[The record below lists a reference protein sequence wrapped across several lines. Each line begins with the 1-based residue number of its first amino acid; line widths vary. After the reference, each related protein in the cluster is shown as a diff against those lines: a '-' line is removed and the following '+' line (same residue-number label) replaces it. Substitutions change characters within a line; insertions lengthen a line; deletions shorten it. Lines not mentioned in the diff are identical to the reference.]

1 MVLTTA
7 TLGEQRV
14 LLQNVDWECLEF
26 LLKKLG
32 ESRATRLNYSQN
44 LLEIITPLLPHESAK
59 CNIDRLVSILCE
71 ELNLNLRS
79 TRSLTLKR
87 EDLDRGAE
95 PDNSYYIKKTLIR
108 NKTNIDLTE
117 DPPPDL
123 IIEIEYSSSA
133 INKLQLYAAIGV
145 PELWRYNG
153 KELFIYKLENG
164 KYLQCE
170 NSPIFEAINIK
181 EIPTFL
187 EKQKKIGEIKI
198 VKEFRSRGKK
208 QVRSD

>member
-1 MVLTTA
+1 M
-7 TLGEQRV
+7 
-14 LLQNVDWECLEF
+14 
-26 LLKKLG
+26 
-32 ESRATRLNYSQN
+32 
-44 LLEIITPLLPHESAK
+44 
-59 CNIDRLVSILCE
+59 CE

-87 EDLDRGAE
+87 EDLDRAAE

>member
-32 ESRATRLNYSQN
+32 ENRATRLNYSQN
-44 LLEIITPLLPHESAK
+44 ILEIITPLLPHESAK

-79 TRSLTLKR
+79 TGSLTLKR
-87 EDLDRGAE
+87 EDLDRAAE
-95 PDNSYYIKKTLIR
+95 PDNSYYIENEPLIR

-133 INKLQLYAAIGV
+133 INKLQLYEAIGV

-170 NSPIFEAINIK
+170 NSTIFEAINIK
-181 EIPTFL
+181 EVTTFL
-187 EKQKKIGEIKI
+187 EKQKNIGEIAM
-198 VKEFRSRGKK
+198 VKEFRSWLKP
-208 QVRSD
+208 QI

>member
-32 ESRATRLNYSQN
+32 ENRATRLNYSQN
-44 LLEIITPLLPHESAK
+44 ILEIMTPLLPHESAK

-79 TRSLTLKR
+79 TGSLTLKR
-87 EDLDRGAE
+87 EDLDRAAE
-95 PDNSYYIKKTLIR
+95 PDNSYYIENEPLIR

-133 INKLQLYAAIGV
+133 INKLQLYEAIGV

-181 EIPTFL
+181 EVTTFL
-187 EKQKKIGEIKI
+187 EKQKNIGEIAM
-198 VKEFRSRGKK
+198 VKEFRSWLKP
-208 QVRSD
+208 QI

>member
-32 ESRATRLNYSQN
+32 ENRATRLNYSQN

-71 ELNLNLRS
+71 ELNLHMRS
-79 TRSLTLKR
+79 TGSLTLKR
-87 EDLDRGAE
+87 EDLDRAAE
-95 PDNSYYIKKTLIR
+95 PDNSYYIENELLIR
-108 NKTNIDLTE
+108 NKTNINLTE

-187 EKQKKIGEIKI
+187 EKQKNIGEIAM
-198 VKEFRSRGKK
+198 VKEFRSWF
-208 QVRSD
+208 QPQI

>member
-1 MVLTTA
+1 M
-7 TLGEQRV
+7 
-14 LLQNVDWECLEF
+14 
-26 LLKKLG
+26 
-32 ESRATRLNYSQN
+32 
-44 LLEIITPLLPHESAK
+44 
-59 CNIDRLVSILCE
+59 CE

-87 EDLDRGAE
+87 EDLDRAAE
-95 PDNSYYIKKTLIR
+95 PDNSYYIENEPLIR

-133 INKLQLYAAIGV
+133 MNKLQLYAAIEV

-153 KELFIYKLENG
+153 KELFIYKLENS

-187 EKQKKIGEIKI
+187 EKQKKIGEIAM
-198 VKEFRSRGKK
+198 VKEFRSWLKP
-208 QVRSD
+208 QI